1 MAARQN
7 PRPAQGATK
16 NVKRVGR
23 GQGSGHGKTAT
34 RGSNGALSRSGHKFK
49 YGFEGGQM
57 PLARRVPKFGFKSP
71 FRVEYQIINLDALE
85 ICVQNGRLP
94 KGETITPDLLWEVG
108 LINRSAMPVKILS
121 NGELTQAVTVQ
132 VHRVSKTA
140 QAKIEK
146 AGGKVIELEAGT
158 AL

>member
-1 MAARQN
+1 
-7 PRPAQGATK
+7 
-16 NVKRVGR
+16 
-23 GQGSGHGKTAT
+23 
-34 RGSNGALSRSGHKFK
+34 
-49 YGFEGGQM
+49 M
-57 PLARRVPKFGFKSP
+57 PLARRLPKFGFKSP

-108 LINRSAMPVKILS
+108 LINRAALPVKILS

-132 VHRVSKTA
+132 VHRVSKSA
-140 QAKIEK
+140 QEKIEK
-146 AGGKVIELEAGT
+146 AGGKVIELEPGT